1 MIKINDVEILT
12 VLEGVVLGGSK
23 DNTVKTLNFQFLYN
37 PLKKDIPQY
46 NLANGSKV
54 VYEENGQL
62 LFQGYIE
69 KMVYN
74 TDEDIINVFCV
85 DLISHLVR
93 SKCVGRYRG
102 TLNQLAAKI
111 CGAFGLKSGINVNNY
126 HVHNIVSTGDLTYY
140 DVLFIACSSMFENFQ
155 LYIDGTTLKL
165 AEHTSQGT
173 FKIGENIRSSS
184 YSQDLSKMVNKVIII
199 DKDGNIIKPISDN
212 KLINAFGLFQ
222 EVYNYSKECKNN
234 LAKAQSMIKPVEN
247 TAVIVTNNDN
257 NCISGRYI
265 KVLEPVNN
273 YMGFFE
279 IQKDIHT
286 IGADSFMEL
295 EIKFIYDTKETEG
308 VERL

>member
-12 VLEGVVLGGSK
+12 VLEGVVWGGSK
-23 DNTVKTLNFQFLYN
+23 ESTVRTLNFQFLYN
-37 PLKKDIPQY
+37 PLKSDIPKY
-46 NLANGSKV
+46 KLSSGDKV
-54 VYEENGQL
+54 VYEENGKL

-69 KMVYN
+69 RLVYN
-74 TDEDIINVFCV
+74 TGEDIITVSCV
-85 DLISHLVR
+85 DLISHLTR

-102 TLNQLAAKI
+102 TFNQLASKI
-111 CGAFGLKSGINVNNY
+111 CGIFGLKSGINVNNS

-140 DVLFIACSSMFENFQ
+140 EVLFIACKTMFENFQ
-155 LYIDGTTLKL
+155 LYLDGTTLKL
-165 AEHTSQGT
+165 AEHVSQGT

-184 YSQDLSKMVNKVIII
+184 FSQDTSNMVNKVLII
-199 DKDGNIIKPISDN
+199 DKDGNVIKPISDN

-234 LAKAQSMIKPVEN
+234 LAKAQSMLKPVEN

-279 IQKDIHT
+279 IQKDTHT

-308 VERL
+308 VETL